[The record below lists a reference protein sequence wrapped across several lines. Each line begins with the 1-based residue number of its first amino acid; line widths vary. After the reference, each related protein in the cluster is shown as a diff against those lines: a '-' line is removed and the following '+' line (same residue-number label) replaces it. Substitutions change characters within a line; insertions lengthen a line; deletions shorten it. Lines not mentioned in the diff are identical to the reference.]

1 MLSLYLNIR
10 KLREARGWSQ
20 TDLAKKTGYSGR
32 SAISRIESGQI
43 DLPQSQIMKFA
54 EVFGVPA
61 GDLMGMDGVVDDAK
75 DAALI
80 RAYHDAP
87 YEIQFAVERLL
98 GLRE

>member
-1 MLSLYLNIR
+1 MLSLYTNIK
-10 KLREARGWSQ
+10 KLRTERGWSQ
-20 TDLAKKTGYSGR
+20 EDLAKKTGYS
-32 SAISRIESGQI
+32 SKSMISRIESGAI
-43 DLPQSQIMKFA
+43 DLPQSQIMRFA

-61 GDLMGMDGVVDDAK
+61 GDLMGMDGVADDAK